1 MRICIYTTKQFSEPK
16 IKTLRGF
23 QNEMISVAKECK
35 ALNKNYKIIAV
46 IFFIVNFFLI
56 WVYTTI
62 SEFVVSLERLS
73 ELNGYMLTEEQ
84 EVMFFWAIS
93 IPMFLVQ
100 FIYLFFILIY
110 FKKRQFKK
118 YAIIYNVVGYSLL
131 FLWFVFSVYRFTI
144 NGY

>member
-1 MRICIYTTKQFSEPK
+1 M
-16 IKTLRGF
+16 
-23 QNEMISVAKECK
+23 
-35 ALNKNYKIIAV
+35 NKNYKIIAV